1 MFKIK
6 DGYKLELQTT
16 ESTKLFGSPSKLID
30 KTMNR
35 EKAVLEQ
42 HNLVGSQYQQ

>member
-16 ESTKLFGSPSKLID
+16 ESTKLFGSPSKWID

-35 EKAVLEQ
+35 EKAVLAQ
-42 HNLVGSQYQQ
+42 CNLVGSQYQQ